1 VPPAQDK
8 EQYVESKRN
17 LITVFSKPWPE
28 KSLPEL
34 ADFIAGLGL
43 DGVEL
48 PVRPGFQ
55 VTAEKVATD
64 LPRAAAL
71 FKQRGLAI
79 RSVAGPEDEVTIRA
93 MGEAGIPI
101 LRVMAKID
109 LKIGYMASIDE
120 IRRRWDALIPTLE
133 KNKVTIGVQNH
144 CDYFVG
150 SAIGLVHLI
159 GKYERKHVAAVLDT
173 AHCGLDG
180 EPDDM
185 AIDIA
190 WPRLC
195 LVNLKSAFWRM
206 VTGPEVEDVVWKKY
220 WTSGRFGIT
229 SWPKVIADLARRG
242 YAGDYCL
249 TAEYSNPDGSGDLKG
264 DAVNRLIKEDIA
276 LARELT
282 GRGAGA

>member
-1 VPPAQDK
+1 MAA
-8 EQYVESKRN
+8 RN
-17 LITVFSKPWPE
+17 NLMTVFTKPWPE
-28 KSLPEL
+28 KSLAEL
-34 ADFIAGLGL
+34 ADFVVALGL

-55 VTAEKVATD
+55 VPPEKVSSD
-64 LPRAAAL
+64 LPRAARI
-71 FKQRGLAI
+71 FKEHGAAI
-79 RSVAGPEDEVTIRA
+79 RSVAGPEDEPTIRA

-109 LKIGYMASIDE
+109 MKVGYMASIDAH
-120 IRRRWDALIPTLE
+120 RRRWDSLVPALE
-133 KNKVTIGVQNH
+133 KHKVTIGVQNH
-144 CDYFVG
+144 CDYSVG

-159 GKYERKHVAAVLDT
+159 GKYELRHVAAVLDP

-190 WPRLC
+190 WPHLA

-206 VTGPEVEDVVWKKY
+206 ASGPEAEDVEWRKY
-220 WTSGRFGIT
+220 WTTGRYGIT
-229 SWPKVIADLARRG
+229 SWPKVIRELSRRG
-242 YAGDYCL
+242 YKGDYCL

-264 DAVNRLIKEDIA
+264 NAVNRLITEDVA
-276 LARELT
+276 LARSLISENPS
-282 GRGAGA
+282 RG